1 MEILDEIDRMIDDI
15 SFEDRLCAAGI
26 TAGDALTAARF
37 SVREYKALLGRLNIP
52 AEPQHL
58 MWREYLRAV
67 ESGMTDD
74 SQLLL
79 SYLLAGGNVL
89 SENSEPEELISA
101 WLDISE
107 RQKKIQAEL
116 VLRREKRAE
125 FTAISEQLSALRQP
139 SVDAE
144 DFPNPVFNLLCSE
157 GYADGADIDTLKY
170 NLDLINALIK
180 AVPALKPLSPLVY
193 FQVYMHNRKKL
204 LVKQDFVPT
213 LKNLFN
219 REEYSISADNGKNFD
234 RYAEYCVMYLDL
246 KKCFPEADEPLCDAG
261 FLACSNL
268 AEWCYENAELPD
280 SFPLTDYAFVSECHT
295 ILFKDGMEEVP
306 FWAQEGVSFEEI
318 VLLKEKYSALDKLA
332 EKAAQ
337 NVDFSQ
343 LDRFLKD
350 GSAFCSELLEENGML
365 EKLRP
370 NQLSAARALL
380 MFAVQTR
387 FEEELVVDLAH
398 IINI

>member
-15 SFEDRLCAAGI
+15 SLEDRLCAAGI
-26 TAGDALTAARF
+26 SAGDALAAARL
-37 SVREYKALLGRLNIP
+37 SVREYKALLEKLNIP

-58 MWREYLRAV
+58 MWREFLRAV

-74 SQLLL
+74 SRLLL

-89 SENSEPEELISA
+89 SEGLNPEEMISA

-107 RQKKIQAEL
+107 RQKKIHAAL

-170 NLDLINALIK
+170 NLDLINSLIN
-180 AVPALKPLSPLVY
+180 AVPVMKPLSPLVY
-193 FQVYMHNRKKL
+193 FQVYVHNRKKL

-219 REEYSISADNGKNFD
+219 REEYSITSDNGKNFD
-234 RYAEYCVMYLDL
+234 RYAEYCMLYLDL
-246 KKCFPEADEPLCDAG
+246 KKCFPEADESLCDAG
-261 FLACSNL
+261 YLACSNL

-280 SFPLTDYAFVSECHT
+280 GFPLTDYAFVSECHT
-295 ILFKDGMEEVP
+295 MLFKDGMEEVP

-318 VLLKEKYSALDKLA
+318 VSLKEKYSALDRLA

-337 NVDFSQ
+337 HVDFAQ

-350 GSAFCSELLEENGML
+350 GSAFCSELLEESGML

-387 FEEELVVDLAH
+387 LEEKLVLQLARV
-398 IINI
+398 IAL

>member
-15 SFEDRLCAAGI
+15 SLEDRLCAAEI
-26 TAGDALTAARF
+26 TAGDALAAARLC
-37 SVREYKALLGRLNIP
+37 VREYKALLEKLNIP

-58 MWREYLRAV
+58 MWREFLRACDD
-67 ESGMTDD
+67 GMTDD

-89 SENSEPEELISA
+89 SENSKPEELISA

-107 RQKKIQAEL
+107 RQKKIHAEL

-157 GYADGADIDTLKY
+157 GYADGAYIDTLKN
-170 NLDLINALIK
+170 NLDLINSLIK
-180 AVPALKPLSPLVY
+180 AVPVLKPLSPLVY
-193 FQVYMHNRKKL
+193 FQVYIRNRKKL
-204 LVKQDFVPT
+204 LVKQDFIPT

-234 RYAEYCVMYLDL
+234 RYAEYSVLYLDL
-246 KKCFPEADEPLCDAG
+246 KKCFPEADEPLCDTG

-268 AEWCYENAELPD
+268 ADWCYENAELPD
-280 SFPLTDYAFVSECHT
+280 GFPLTDYAFVSEYHT
-295 ILFKDGMEEVP
+295 MLFKDGMEEVP
-306 FWAQEGVSFEEI
+306 FWAQECVSFEEI
-318 VLLKEKYSALDKLA
+318 VLMKDKYSALNKLA

-337 NVDFSQ
+337 NVDFAQ

-350 GSAFCSELLEENGML
+350 GSAFCSELLQESGML

-380 MFAVQTR
+380 MFAVQMR
-387 FEEELVVDLAH
+387 IEEELVMNLAH